1 MTKCRSWRFCGIVCC
16 MDIVCESCGRGF
28 ARRGARGRVP
38 RFCGQTCRKRASR
51 KPKAPF
57 AGEDRVW
64 VRADGKR
71 PIMVDGSPASS
82 TDSKTWDSFGAVQSG
97 AGNGFGVMLGSGF
110 GCYDFDDCFED
121 EVLEGAVRDFITAIP
136 EPIIFVERSVSGR
149 GLHVFVEVEE
159 RRGFRRGGV
168 EFYSRARF
176 IRTTLNEFVL

>member
-1 MTKCRSWRFCGIVCC
+1 

-28 ARRGARGRVP
+28 VRRGARGRVP

-51 KPKAPF
+51 VVKAPF
-57 AGEDRVW
+57 VAGDRVW

-82 TDSKTWDSFGAVQSG
+82 TDSGTWDSFEAVQSG
-97 AGNGFGVMLGSGF
+97 AGDGFGVMLGSGL

-121 EVLEGAVRDFITAIP
+121 GVLKGAIADFIAAIP
-136 EPIIFVERSVSGR
+136 EPVIFVERSVSGR
-149 GLHVFVEVEE
+149 GLHVFVEAGE

-176 IRTTLNEFVL
+176 IRTTLNEFAL